1 MNRTSANFLLIVGF
15 LMTLGGVGGVEQS
28 LDNPTLIT
36 ALVVSILGLAIVWC
50 GITAHKING
59 DM

>member
-15 LMTLGGVGGVEQS
+15 LMTLGGVGGIEHS

-36 ALVVSILGLAIVWC
+36 ALVVAVLGLAIVWC